1 MQLPE
6 QLTGPRLVDVG
17 QGPSFEVLVV
27 GGGLAGSSLAITL
40 AREGVDVLLVE
51 RERVFRDRVRGE
63 VMAAWGTVEAKRLGL
78 FELLRERC
86 AIEVRYLTYH
96 VEGVG
101 APLDL
106 LAAAPHFEPS
116 LAFHHPVMQ
125 EALIEEAAV
134 AGATVWRPSKLV
146 SVTAGGPPTA
156 EVMVDGVARTVT
168 ARLVVGADGR
178 NSRVVHL
185 CGFDRHADPDEL
197 LAAGLLVRGDMDT
210 GDAVNMFI
218 GQAAG
223 QIAAVTRIASDLYRL
238 YFFHHIDAIRG
249 RLSGDRD
256 VGAAFGY
263 LRDAGVPGDWLV
275 DAQPHGPLATFDGAH
290 RWVERPYR
298 DGVVLVGDAAG
309 ASDPSWGSGLSRT
322 LRDVRLLRDALTAD
336 KDWPLAA
343 DVYAEQ
349 HDEFWERLHDAE
361 RLSAAALMSVG
372 PDGASRRARA
382 LDIFDRVPEL
392 ETWTYGPE
400 AHCDDAVRAELL
412 A

>member
-1 MQLPE
+1 M
-6 QLTGPRLVDVG
+6 
-17 QGPSFEVLVV
+17 
-27 GGGLAGSSLAITL
+27 AITL
-40 AREGVDVLLVE
+40 AREGVDVLVVE

-86 AIEVRYLTYH
+86 AIDVRYLTYH

-116 LAFHHPVMQ
+116 MAFHHPVMQ
-125 EALIEEAAV
+125 EALIEEAGV
-134 AGATVWRPSKLV
+134 AGATVWRPSRLV
-146 SVTAGGPPTA
+146 SLMPGGPPTA
-156 EVMVDGVARTVT
+156 EVMVDGVVRTVT

-178 NSRVVHL
+178 DSQVVRL
-185 CGFDRHADPDEL
+185 GGFERYVDPDEL

-223 QIAAVTRIASDLYRL
+223 QIGAVTRVTSGLYRI
-238 YFFHHIDAIRG
+238 YFFHHVDAIPSK
-249 RLSGDRD
+249 LSGDRD
-256 VGAAFGY
+256 VGAAFGF
-263 LRDAGVPGDWLV
+263 LRDAGVPGEWLV
-275 DAQPHGPLATFDGAH
+275 DAQPQGPLATFDGAH

-322 LRDVRLLRDALTAD
+322 LRDVRLLRDALIAE
-336 KDWPLAA
+336 KDWPRAA
-343 DVYAEQ
+343 EVYAEQ

-372 PDGASRRARA
+372 QDGASRRARA
-382 LDIFDRVPEL
+382 LEIFDRVPEL

>member
-1 MQLPE
+1 VE
-6 QLTGPRLVDVG
+6 AASSFDV
-17 QGPSFEVLVV
+17 VVV
-27 GGGLAGSSLAITL
+27 GGGLAGSALAIAL
-40 AREGVDVLLVE
+40 EREGVDVLVVE

-63 VMAAWGTVEAKRLGL
+63 VMATWGTVEAKRLGL
-78 FELLRERC
+78 YELLRERC
-86 AIEVRYLTYH
+86 AIDVRYLTYY

-101 APLDL
+101 APFDL
-106 LAAAPHFEPS
+106 PAAAPHFEPS

-125 EALIEEAAV
+125 EALIEEAEV
-134 AGATVWRPSKLV
+134 AGATVWRPSRLI
-146 SVTAGGPPTA
+146 SLTSGDPPTA
-156 EVMVDGVARTVT
+156 DVTVDGVVRTVT
-168 ARLVVGADGR
+168 ARLIVGADGR
-178 NSRVVHL
+178 DSQVARL
-185 CGFDRHADPDEL
+185 GGFERRADPDEL
-197 LAAGLLVRGDMDT
+197 LAAGLLVQGEMDT

-238 YFFHHIDAIRG
+238 YFFHHIDAIRN
-249 RLSGDRD
+249 RLSGNRD

-263 LRDAGVPGDWLV
+263 LRDAGVPGEWLV
-275 DAQPHGPLATFDGAH
+275 NASPAGPLATFDGAH
-290 RWVERPYR
+290 RWIERPYR

-336 KDWPLAA
+336 DDWARAA
-343 DVYAEQ
+343 DAYAEQ

-382 LDIFDRVPEL
+382 LEIFDRVPEL

-412 A
+412 V

>member
-1 MQLPE
+1 
-6 QLTGPRLVDVG
+6 
-17 QGPSFEVLVV
+17 
-27 GGGLAGSSLAITL
+27 
-40 AREGVDVLLVE
+40 
-51 RERVFRDRVRGE
+51 
-63 VMAAWGTVEAKRLGL
+63 
-78 FELLRERC
+78 LRERC

-116 LAFHHPVMQ
+116 LAFHHPAMQ

-146 SVTAGGPPTA
+146 SLTAGGPPTA
-156 EVMVDGVARTVT
+156 KVMVDGVVRTVT

-238 YFFHHIDAIRG
+238 YFFHHIDAIPG

-263 LRDAGVPGDWLV
+263 LRDTGVPGDWLV

-372 PDGASRRARA
+372 PDGSSRRARA
-382 LDIFDRVPEL
+382 LEIFDRVPEL

>member
-1 MQLPE
+1 ME
-6 QLTGPRLVDVG
+6 AASSFDV
-17 QGPSFEVLVV
+17 VVV

-40 AREGVDVLLVE
+40 AREGVDVLVVE

-63 VMAAWGTVEAKRLGL
+63 VMATWGTAEAKRLGL

-86 AIEVRYLTYH
+86 AIDVRYLTYH

-101 APLDL
+101 EPLDL
-106 LAAAPHFEPS
+106 LAAPPHFEPS

-125 EALIEEAAV
+125 EALIEEAGV

-146 SVTAGGPPTA
+146 SLTPGEPPTA
-156 EVMVDGVARTVT
+156 KVEVDGVVRTVA

-178 NSRVVHL
+178 DSQVVRL
-185 CGFDRHADPDEL
+185 GGFERRADPDEL
-197 LAAGLLVRGDMDT
+197 LAAGLLVQGEIGTSDS
-210 GDAVNMFI
+210 VNVFI
-218 GQAAG
+218 GEAAG
-223 QIAAVTRIASDLYRL
+223 QIAAITRIASNLYRV
-238 YFFHHIDAIRG
+238 YFFHHIDAIPA

-256 VGAAFGY
+256 VGAAFAY
-263 LRDAGVPGDWLV
+263 LRATGVPSEWLAE
-275 DAQPHGPLATFDGAH
+275 AQPHGPLATFDGAH

-298 DGVVLVGDAAG
+298 EGVVLVGDAAG
-309 ASDPSWGSGLSRT
+309 ASDPSWGSGLART
-322 LRDVRLLRDALTAD
+322 LRDVRLLRDALITD
-336 KDWPLAA
+336 NDWPLAA

-372 PDGASRRARA
+372 PNGASRRARA
-382 LDIFDRVPEL
+382 LEIFDRVPEL

-400 AHCDDAVRAELL
+400 AHCDDAVRTELL

>member
-1 MQLPE
+1 LIVSLAKE
-6 QLTGPRLVDVG
+6 LRLIVVG
-17 QGPSFEVLVV
+17 QGPTFDVLVV
-27 GGGLAGSSLAITL
+27 GGGLAGSSSAITL

-63 VMAAWGTVEAKRLGL
+63 VMATWGTVEAKRLGL

-96 VEGVG
+96 VEGPG
-101 APLDL
+101 EPIDL
-106 LAAAPHFEPS
+106 LSAAPHFEPS

-125 EALIEEAAV
+125 QVLIEEAAA
-134 AGATVWRPSKLV
+134 AGATVWRPSTLV
-146 SVTAGGPPTA
+146 SLTAGSPPTA
-156 EVMVDGVARTVT
+156 EIMVDGVMRTIT

-197 LAAGLLVRGDMDT
+197 LAAGLLVRGDMNT
-210 GDAVNMFI
+210 GDAVNMYI
-218 GQAAG
+218 GQPAG

-238 YFFHHIDAIRG
+238 YFFHHIDAIPG
-249 RLSGDRD
+249 RLSGGRD
-256 VGAAFGY
+256 IGAAFKY
-263 LRDAGVPGDWLV
+263 LRDAGVPDEWLA
-275 DAQPHGPLATFDGAH
+275 DAQPNGPLATFDGAH
-290 RWVERPYR
+290 RWVERPHR

-309 ASDPSWGSGLSRT
+309 ASDQSWGSGLSRT
-322 LRDVRLLRDALTAD
+322 LRDVRLLRDALTTD
-336 KDWPLAA
+336 KDWPRAA
-343 DVYAEQ
+343 DVYAQQ
-349 HDEFWERLHDAE
+349 HDEFWTGLHDAE

-372 PDGASRRARA
+372 PDGVSRRARA
-382 LDIFDRVPEL
+382 LEIFDRIPEL

>member
-1 MQLPE
+1 MGS
-6 QLTGPRLVDVG
+6 TGTP
-17 QGPSFEVLVV
+17 
-27 GGGLAGSSLAITL
+27 
-40 AREGVDVLLVE
+40 
-51 RERVFRDRVRGE
+51 
-63 VMAAWGTVEAKRLGL
+63 
-78 FELLRERC
+78 
-86 AIEVRYLTYH
+86 
-96 VEGVG
+96 
-101 APLDL
+101 
-106 LAAAPHFEPS
+106 
-116 LAFHHPVMQ
+116 
-125 EALIEEAAV
+125 
-134 AGATVWRPSKLV
+134 
-146 SVTAGGPPTA
+146 
-156 EVMVDGVARTVT
+156 
-168 ARLVVGADGR
+168 
-178 NSRVVHL
+178 
-185 CGFDRHADPDEL
+185 DPDEL

-218 GQAAG
+218 GQPAG

-238 YFFHHIDAIRG
+238 YFFHHIDAIPS

-263 LRDAGVPGDWLV
+263 LRDTGVPDAWLV
-275 DAQPHGPLATFDGAH
+275 DAQPRGPLATFDGAH
-290 RWVERPYR
+290 RWVERPSR

-372 PDGASRRARA
+372 PDGSSRRARA

>member
-1 MQLPE
+1 ME
-6 QLTGPRLVDVG
+6 AASSFDV
-17 QGPSFEVLVV
+17 VVV
-27 GGGLAGSSLAITL
+27 GRGLAGSSLAITL
-40 AREGVDVLLVE
+40 AREGADVLVVE

-63 VMAAWGTVEAKRLGL
+63 VMATWGTVEAKRLGL

-96 VEGVG
+96 IEGVG
-101 APLDL
+101 EPFDL
-106 LAAAPHFEPS
+106 PAAAPHFEPS

-125 EALIEEAAV
+125 EALIEEAAL
-134 AGATVWRPSKLV
+134 AGATVWRPSRLV
-146 SVTAGGPPTA
+146 SLTPGDPPVA
-156 EVMVDGVARTVT
+156 EVVVDGVVRTVT
-168 ARLVVGADGR
+168 ARLIVGADGR
-178 NSRVVHL
+178 DSQVARL
-185 CGFDRHADPDEL
+185 GGFERRADPDEL
-197 LAAGLLVRGDMDT
+197 LAAGLLVQGEMDT
-210 GDAVNMFI
+210 GDAVKVFI

-223 QIAAVTRIASDLYRL
+223 QIAAVTRIAPGLYRL
-238 YFFHHIDAIRG
+238 YFFHHIDAIPS
-249 RLSGDRD
+249 RLTGDRD
-256 VGAAFGY
+256 VEAAFSY
-263 LRDAGVPGDWLV
+263 VRDAGMPGEWL
-275 DAQPHGPLATFDGAH
+275 ANARPEGPLATFDGAH

-309 ASDPSWGSGLSRT
+309 ASDPAWGSGLSRT

-343 DVYAEQ
+343 DEYAGQ

-372 PDGASRRARA
+372 PDGASRRERA
-382 LDIFDRVPEL
+382 LEIFDRVPEL
-392 ETWTYGPE
+392 EIWTYGPE

>member
-1 MQLPE
+1 M
-6 QLTGPRLVDVG
+6 VG
-17 QGPSFEVLVV
+17 A
-27 GGGLAGSSLAITL
+27 GLAGSSMAITL

-63 VMAAWGTVEAKRLGL
+63 VMATWGTVEAKRLGL

-86 AIEVRYLTYH
+86 AIEVRYLTYY

-134 AGATVWRPSKLV
+134 AVATVWRPSKLV
-146 SVTAGGPPTA
+146 SLTAGGPPTA
-156 EVMVDGVARTVT
+156 EVTVDGVVRTVT

-185 CGFDRHADPDEL
+185 CGFDRHSDPDEL

-223 QIAAVTRIASDLYRL
+223 QIAAVTRIGSDLYRL
-238 YFFHHIDAIRG
+238 YFFHHIDAIPS

-256 VGAAFGY
+256 VGSAFGY
-263 LRDAGVPGDWLV
+263 LHDTGVPGERRGWWR
-275 DAQPHGPLATFDGAH
+275 AGRASCSSTRCGRTARTGAGETTVRTVVH
-290 RWVERPYR
+290 TPRSPSRW
-298 DGVVLVGDAAG
+298 AG
-309 ASDPSWGSGLSRT
+309 QWCRCPDISLRGNLISAS
-322 LRDVRLLRDALTAD
+322 
-336 KDWPLAA
+336 
-343 DVYAEQ
+343 AE
-349 HDEFWERLHDAE
+349 
-361 RLSAAALMSVG
+361 
-372 PDGASRRARA
+372 
-382 LDIFDRVPEL
+382 
-392 ETWTYGPE
+392 
-400 AHCDDAVRAELL
+400 
-412 A
+412 

>member
-1 MQLPE
+1 VQAASSF
-6 QLTGPRLVDVG
+6 DVI
-17 QGPSFEVLVV
+17 VV
-27 GGGLAGSSLAITL
+27 GGGLAGSSLAVTL
-40 AREGVDVLLVE
+40 AREGMEVLVLE

-63 VMAAWGTVEAKRLGL
+63 VMAAWGTIEAKRLGL

-86 AIEVRYLTYH
+86 AIDVRYLTYY

-106 LAAAPHFEPS
+106 PAAAPHFEPS

-134 AGATVWRPSKLV
+134 AGATVWRPSKLI
-146 SVTAGGPPTA
+146 SLTPGDRPAA
-156 EVMVDGVARTVT
+156 EIQVDGVVRAVT
-168 ARLVVGADGR
+168 ARLIVGADGR
-178 NSRVVHL
+178 DSQVTRL
-185 CGFDRHADPDEL
+185 GGFERRTDPDEL
-197 LAAGLLVRGDMDT
+197 LAAGLLVRGEMDT
-210 GDAVNMFI
+210 GDAVNVFI

-223 QIAAVTRIASDLYRL
+223 QIAVVTRIADGLYRF
-238 YFFHHIDAIRG
+238 YFFHHVDAIPS
-249 RLSGDRD
+249 RLSGNRD
-256 VGAAFGY
+256 IEAALGYVGQ
-263 LRDAGVPGDWLV
+263 AGVPGDWLGS
-275 DAQPHGPLATFDGAH
+275 AQPHGPLATFDGAH

-322 LRDVRLLRDALTAD
+322 LRDVRLLRDALIAD
-336 KDWPLAA
+336 QDWPHAA
-343 DVYAEQ
+343 EAYAEQ
-349 HDEFWERLHDAE
+349 HDEFWARLRDAE
-361 RLSAAALMSVG
+361 RLSAASLMSVG

-382 LDIFDRVPEL
+382 LEIFDRTPEL

-400 AHCDDAVRAELL
+400 SYCDPAVRAELL